1 MRASISVP
9 VGCWSNRW
17 KLLGSQR
24 HRCRAY
30 RSCRRGYC
38 KSRSFLCS
46 WTTFYCSSLKKF
58 FRAYSSSLY
67 LKSLDTEKS
76 SQFYFRELIY
86 FLNFN
91 FRCCLD
97 ISWVHKLNTLKQ
109 WTYKNKEKDSTNE
122 ECRCQDVVCI
132 FIPLLIMFILFHF
145 IASKIFFWIYINK

>member
-1 MRASISVP
+1 MRASISAL
-9 VGCWSNRW
+9 CSWMCDSLW
-17 KLLGSQR
+17 LLGSPQ
-24 HRCRAY
+24 HHCHDVHF
-30 RSCRRGYC
+30 CRRGYC

-46 WTTFYCSSLKKF
+46 WTTFYCSSLKIF
-58 FRAYSSSLY
+58 FRAYSSSPY

-91 FRCCLD
+91 FRCCWD

-109 WTYKNKEKDSTNE
+109 RAYEHKKEDSSNE
-122 ECRCQDVVCI
+122 ERRCQDVVCI

-145 IASKIFFWIYINK
+145 ITSKIFFWIYINK